1 MYYFAVINR
10 LTKTQMTAP
19 QLEKIP
25 LFPLSNGL
33 FPDSLLM
40 LNIFEVRYLNLIKE
54 CEKQS
59 KPFGVVWLADGSEI
73 QTAGKAQVFHD
84 HGTLACLNKIDRV
97 HPSLL
102 QVRCTGGLRF
112 SVQSSELGPFGV
124 WYGNVVYEAQD
135 SPVEIPTKYTR
146 LADQLGQLIANA
158 QKQNM
163 SEHFPFEAPYRL
175 DEAGWVA
182 NRWAELLPFA
192 PHDKLELL
200 MEKDPLQRLE
210 RISGLVEF

>member
-1 MYYFAVINR
+1 
-10 LTKTQMTAP
+10 MTVP
-19 QLEKIP
+19 QLEKIA

-40 LNIFEVRYLNLIKE
+40 LNIFEVRYLNLMKE
-54 CEKQS
+54 CEKSS
-59 KPFGVVWLADGSEI
+59 KPFGVVWLAEGSEI
-73 QTAGKAQVFHD
+73 QTAGKAQVFHA
-84 HGTLACLNKIDRV
+84 HGTLACINSVGRV

-112 SVQSSELGPFGV
+112 SVESSELGPFGV

-135 SPVEIPTKYTR
+135 PPVEIPKKYAL
-146 LADQLGQLIANA
+146 LAERLGQLIANA
-158 QKQNM
+158 QKQNI
-163 SEHFPFEAPYRL
+163 SGNFPFEAPYRL

-182 NRWAELLPFA
+182 NRWAELLPFS
-192 PHDKLELL
+192 PQNKLVLL

-210 RISGLVEF
+210 KIAGLVEF